1 MANPSKAKG
10 SAFELAVARYL
21 AEEFPCERIPA
32 GSSLDRGDL
41 WLGAPVAVQCKA
53 VQKLSLGAWLDD
65 TEVQAANA
73 KRPFHFLVV
82 KRKGVSAT
90 TDPGRQFAV
99 CSLAQA
105 RTITA
110 HLVDTYPQHL

>member
-1 MANPSKAKG
+1 MANRSKAKG

-32 GSSLDRGDL
+32 GSSVDRGDL
-41 WLGAPVAVQCKA
+41 WLGAPVAIQCKA
-53 VQKLSLGAWLDD
+53 VQQLSLGAWLDA

-73 KRPFHFLVV
+73 KRPFHYLVV
-82 KRKGVSAT
+82 KRKGT
-90 TDPGRQFAV
+90 TDPAKQFAV
-99 CSLAQA
+99 STLAQA

-110 HLVDTYPQHL
+110 HLVDTYPPR

>member
-1 MANPSKAKG
+1 MANRSKAKG

-32 GSSLDRGDL
+32 GSAVDRGDL
-41 WLGAPVAVQCKA
+41 WGPLVAWQCKA
-53 VQKLSLGAWLDD
+53 VQQLSLGAWLDA

-73 KRPFHFLVV
+73 NRPFHYLVV

-90 TDPGRQFAV
+90 TDPGRQFAI
-99 CSLAQA
+99 CSLDQA

-110 HLVDTYPQHL
+110 HLIDTYPPR